1 MPVLTSSGRPINSTR
16 LHKAARKIIYIEGP
30 IYEPSIRYLANDMR
44 FTEEQYRQARR
55 RKSRWNLLL
64 IPAVLIPLIVMWVAL
79 VLLGAYA
86 HGLIHN
92 GQTLRTGRGLG
103 PILDA
108 LAPMFIAVPL
118 GMLAGNLLV
127 WCIAP
132 ARHALEREAMPYPA
146 LRFAASQSALLKLL
160 PLLATVSI
168 SGLVLGVLLPW

>member
-1 MPVLTSSGRPINSTR
+1 
-16 LHKAARKIIYIEGP
+16 
-30 IYEPSIRYLANDMR
+30 MR
-44 FTEEQYRQARR
+44 FTEEQYRQAKR

-64 IPAVLIPLIVMWVAL
+64 VPAVLVPLIAMWVAMG
-79 VLLGAYA
+79 LLGAYA

-103 PILDA
+103 PILNA
-108 LAPMFIAVPL
+108 LAPVFIAIPL

-132 ARHALEREAMPYPA
+132 ARRALEREAKPYPA
-146 LRFAASQSALLKLL
+146 LTFAASQSALLKLL

-168 SGLVLGVLLPW
+168 SGLVGVLLPW